1 MNIIRLAERQGRV
14 IVFKLIDEIAEVIYV
29 ADIETYELLYLNSS
43 GKRLFGAENYKWET
57 CYRLLQGRDEPCE
70 FCTNHLLS
78 RDSVYTWRF
87 TNRMTNRHFI
97 LKDKLIEWNGRP
109 ARMEI
114 GFDLTEQEKSEQ
126 LLKNKAKGE
135 ELLLECLRILHQTKD
150 LENSVQMI
158 LEKAGRFLSAD
169 RTYIF
174 EISGQTMNNTYE
186 WCAEG
191 IDPEKDNLQN
201 LPVTLIDRWSRE
213 FENNKCIFIE
223 DMEDLRSQSPEE
235 YEVLSSQNIKRLIA
249 APLFSNQRLAGYIGV
264 DNPPGDLF
272 DQVEAFL
279 ETLSYFLSSSME
291 QMRTY
296 RVLKDLSYLDTLTG
310 LYNRNRFNEDLD
322 RFGRQD
328 FRSAGVIYLDLNGLK
343 DINDTKGYQCGDQIL
358 KESAKKLQVI
368 FSEHMI
374 YRIGGDEFAIL
385 CLNIKNEHFMR
396 MIRELKYLFSHS
408 VDGSGAVGY
417 SWSES
422 PSDFQV
428 LLTEA
433 DKMMYTDKKEYYR
446 SNPNSSR
453 YRNYFD
459 DRLDLKSLDHL
470 LKAIEEERFC
480 VYLQPKVLCSTQEII
495 GAEALVRYIG
505 QDGTVEPPISF
516 IPLLESAMTI
526 KYVDFFVFEE
536 VCRII
541 QDFIKSDSP
550 VFPIS
555 VNFSRF
561 TLVDA
566 DFLKTIFS
574 ICDQYQVPRSLL
586 EFEITE
592 SAENIDETFLDDM
605 IRDIKK
611 AGFSVAIDD
620 FGVKYANL
628 SLVLNSHIDTL
639 KLDKSMIDSI
649 ESNEKAMMF
658 IQALAYICKT
668 LNISFIVEGVES
680 QDQFEI
686 LKALRCEGI
695 QGYLFGRPMPL
706 SDFCRFLEEKQNKPK
721 NSPAE

>member
-1 MNIIRLAERQGRV
+1 
-14 IVFKLIDEIAEVIYV
+14 
-29 ADIETYELLYLNSS
+29 
-43 GKRLFGAENYKWET
+43 
-57 CYRLLQGRDEPCE
+57 
-70 FCTNHLLS
+70 
-78 RDSVYTWRF
+78 
-87 TNRMTNRHFI
+87 
-97 LKDKLIEWNGRP
+97 
-109 ARMEI
+109 
-114 GFDLTEQEKSEQ
+114 
-126 LLKNKAKGE
+126 
-135 ELLLECLRILHQTKD
+135 
-150 LENSVQMI
+150 
-158 LEKAGRFLSAD
+158 
-169 RTYIF
+169 
-174 EISGQTMNNTYE
+174 
-186 WCAEG
+186 
-191 IDPEKDNLQN
+191 
-201 LPVTLIDRWSRE
+201 
-213 FENNKCIFIE
+213 
-223 DMEDLRSQSPEE
+223 
-235 YEVLSSQNIKRLIA
+235 
-249 APLFSNQRLAGYIGV
+249 
-264 DNPPGDLF
+264 
-272 DQVEAFL
+272 
-279 ETLSYFLSSSME
+279 
-291 QMRTY
+291 
-296 RVLKDLSYLDTLTG
+296 
-310 LYNRNRFNEDLD
+310 
-322 RFGRQD
+322 
-328 FRSAGVIYLDLNGLK
+328 
-343 DINDTKGYQCGDQIL
+343 
-358 KESAKKLQVI
+358 
-368 FSEHMI
+368 
-374 YRIGGDEFAIL
+374 
-385 CLNIKNEHFMR
+385 
-396 MIRELKYLFSHS
+396 
-408 VDGSGAVGY
+408 
-417 SWSES
+417 
-422 PSDFQV
+422 
-428 LLTEA
+428 
-433 DKMMYTDKKEYYR
+433 MMYTDKKEYYR

-566 DFLKTIFS
+566 GFLKTIFS

-628 SLVLNSHIDTL
+628 SLVLNSDIDTL